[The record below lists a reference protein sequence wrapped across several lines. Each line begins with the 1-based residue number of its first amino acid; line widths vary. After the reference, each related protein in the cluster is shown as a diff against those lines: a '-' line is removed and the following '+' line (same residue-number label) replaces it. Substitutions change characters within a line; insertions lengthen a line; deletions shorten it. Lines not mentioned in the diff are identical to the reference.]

1 MKDIQNSPAEV
12 SMAIDRVGIKDVRLP
27 LVVRDKAHG
36 KQHTVANLSLAVDL
50 PAAFK
55 GTHMSRFVEALGSW
69 TMGLDLETFRHLL
82 TDLQTRLEASNAHVC
97 LNFPYFLERTSP
109 ASQSK
114 SLMNYDCSVEG
125 ELDAQ
130 GVRLTVGVAVPV
142 MTVCPCSLAIADIGA
157 HSQRAIV
164 RIRCRFKKFVWFE
177 ELIDIAEASASSP
190 VFSLLKREDEKVV
203 TEQAFAKPTFVED
216 VVRSTAK
223 ALEDHAQ
230 ITWFRVETESFES
243 IHNHSA
249 FAQIERTKD

>member
-1 MKDIQNSPAEV
+1 MKDVQNSPADV
-12 SMAIDRVGIKDVRLP
+12 SMAIDRVGIKHVRLP

-36 KQHTVANLSLAVDL
+36 KQHTVADLSLSVDL

-69 TMGLDLETFRHLL
+69 TMGLDFETFRHLL
-82 TDLQTRLEASNAHVC
+82 TDLQTRLEATNAHVH
-97 LNFPYFLERTSP
+97 LTFPYFLERTSP
-109 ASQSK
+109 SSRAK
-114 SLMNYDCSVEG
+114 SVMDYDCIVEG
-125 ELDAQ
+125 ELGTN
-130 GVRLTVGVAVPV
+130 GVRLTVGVDVPV

-157 HSQRAIV
+157 HSQRAII

-190 VFSLLKREDEKVV
+190 VFSLLKREDEKYV

-216 VVRSTAK
+216 VVRASAK
-223 ALEDHAQ
+223 ALEDHPQ
-230 ITWFRVETESFES
+230 ITWYRVETESFES

-249 FAQIERTKD
+249 FATIERSIA